1 MRGVPHPPPPIE
13 AVIDLTIR
21 CGSVTN
27 PGIRPVGIS
36 VNTGALDEK
45 AARDCLRRLE
55 DTHMLPA
62 SDPLRFGMSKIV
74 DRLAADFPA
83 TLSSAAA

>member
-21 CGSVTN
+21 CGAVTN

-36 VNTGALDEK
+36 VNTGALDEN

-55 DTHMLPA
+55 DAHMLPA
-62 SDPLRFGMSKIV
+62 SDPMRFGMGEVVNRI
-74 DRLAADFPA
+74 AADFPA
-83 TLSSAAA
+83 TLLSVAG